1 MMAIGALFSFDG
13 GSGLLS
19 ADLSAL
25 RARGVDVDS
34 LTRAMARRAATLPG
48 VDRVFTPATLKA
60 ASPSDEQARLWRR
73 TIPPDHEWLVAATL
87 IPKWIWAD
95 DAGWTNHGTTNV
107 PDMRVPIIFLRPG
120 MPGRRI
126 ARRVTTED
134 IGPTLAALAR
144 VKPTERLTG
153 KVLVEVIGPDR

>member
-1 MMAIGALFSFDG
+1 MVARHDVGDEKLVELGAKFPAVGQVLPDAVG
-13 GSGLLS
+13 TLI
-19 ADLSAL
+19 AP
-25 RARGVDVDS
+25 RWV
-34 LTRAMARRAATLPG
+34 LTT
-48 VDRVFTPATLKA
+48 
-60 ASPSDEQARLWRR
+60 S
-73 TIPPDHEWLVAATL
+73 HAATL